1 MPLSL
6 AQQRLWFLQQLE
18 LTGSAAHHIV
28 QALALSGEL
37 SVPALERSLAE
48 LVRRHE
54 VLRTRIVEA
63 EDGLPR
69 QVIDDPP
76 PAGQGLA
83 LPLEDLSWVPAS
95 ERQAALLE
103 WIEEEG
109 SAPFALGS
117 EPPVRW
123 RLARLA
129 AGEHVLVVVLHHI
142 AGDGWSF
149 GVIYRELSALYA
161 AALGGEGAA
170 ALPELPV
177 QYADWA
183 VWQRR
188 WFDGPELDRQ
198 LAYWTGRLAGAPAVL
213 EVPTDHPR
221 PADQSFRGRRVET
234 TLAPETT
241 ARLRAFCR
249 AEGVTPFMALLAA
262 FQAVLSLCS
271 GRSKLAVG
279 TAISNRTRT
288 ETEGVIGF
296 FANTLALPGDLDGD
310 PPFRDLLVGT
320 PIANRRSREAEDLVG
335 LFANI
340 LALRVELGGA
350 PTFRELARRVRT
362 EALGAYGHQ
371 DVPFER
377 LVDAL
382 DVERDLSRPPLVQV
396 MLAVQNTPAVEP
408 ELPGLAVESL
418 HLPGYKAQI
427 DLFLQVVDLGDET
440 LAVLEYCADL
450 YEEGT
455 ARRLLERFGRLTA
468 AALAD
473 PGAPVDALPLLAPEE
488 ERELRAAA
496 AGPARPLPE
505 PATLHGLVAAR
516 AAADPARPA
525 VVCGAEVLTYGE
537 LVASA
542 RAVARRLA
550 AVGVGPEAPV
560 GVLLERRP
568 HLVAA
573 LLGVLEAGGSYV
585 PLDPGYPAERLAWMA
600 ADAGLA
606 AVVTERSLAEAAGA
620 LGMPAA
626 PRVVVDD
633 LEAGAAGEAS
643 PAAVGPGSRAYLLYT
658 SGSTGR
664 PKGVEVPHGAAVS
677 FLAAMARR
685 PGVTPEDAVLATT
698 TIGFDISVL
707 ELFLPLSVGARVVLV
722 DRETAADGAAL
733 AARLEEV
740 TVAQATPTTWRML
753 LESGWR
759 GRPGLKVLSGGE
771 ALDRE
776 LAERLSAAVAAPA
789 GEVWNVYGPTETTV
803 WSTAG
808 RVTPGA
814 GPVAIGE
821 AIDNTR
827 LAVVDRR
834 GERCPVGVP
843 GELWIAG
850 AGVARGYRGRPG
862 ATAERFVPDPFASE
876 AGGARAYRTGDL
888 ARWRPD

>member
-1 MPLSL
+1 
-6 AQQRLWFLQQLE
+6 
-18 LTGSAAHHIV
+18 
-28 QALALSGEL
+28 
-37 SVPALERSLAE
+37 
-48 LVRRHE
+48 
-54 VLRTRIVEA
+54 
-63 EDGLPR
+63 
-69 QVIDDPP
+69 
-76 PAGQGLA
+76 
-83 LPLEDLSWVPAS
+83 
-95 ERQAALLE
+95 
-103 WIEEEG
+103 
-109 SAPFALGS
+109 
-117 EPPVRW
+117 
-123 RLARLA
+123 
-129 AGEHVLVVVLHHI
+129 
-142 AGDGWSF
+142 
-149 GVIYRELSALYA
+149 
-161 AALGGEGAA
+161 
-170 ALPELPV
+170 
-177 QYADWA
+177 
-183 VWQRR
+183 
-188 WFDGPELDRQ
+188 
-198 LAYWTGRLAGAPAVL
+198 
-213 EVPTDHPR
+213 
-221 PADQSFRGRRVET
+221 
-234 TLAPETT
+234 
-241 ARLRAFCR
+241 
-249 AEGVTPFMALLAA
+249 MALLAA
-262 FQAVLSLCS
+262 FGALL
-271 GRSKLAVG
+271 GRHAG
-279 TAISNRTRT
+279 R
-288 ETEGVIGF
+288 
-296 FANTLALPGDLDGD
+296 D
-310 PPFRDLLVGT
+310 DLLVGT

-340 LALRVELGGA
+340 LALRVELGGG
-350 PTFRELARRVRT
+350 PTFRELARRVRA
-362 EALGAYGHQ
+362 EALGAYAHQ

-408 ELPGLAVESL
+408 QLPGLAVESL

-488 ERELRAAA
+488 ERELRTAG
-496 AGPARPLPE
+496 AGPMRPV
-505 PATLHGLVAAR
+505 PAPGTLHGLVAAR
-516 AAADPARPA
+516 AAADPSRPA
-525 VVCGAEVLTYGE
+525 VVCGGEVLTYGE

-542 RAVARRLA
+542 RALARRLA
-550 AVGVGPEAPV
+550 ALGVGPEAPV

-606 AVVTERSLAEAAGA
+606 AVITESSLAEAAGA
-620 LGMPAA
+620 LGLPAA
-626 PRVVVDD
+626 PRLVVDD
-633 LEAGAAGEAS
+633 LEAGPAGEAA

-685 PGVTPEDAVLATT
+685 PGVAPEDAVLATT

-707 ELFLPLSVGARVVLV
+707 EIFLPLTVGARVVLV

-733 AARLEEV
+733 AAHLEEV

-776 LAERLSAAVAAPA
+776 LAERLLAAVAAPA

-808 RVTPGA
+808 RVAPGE

-862 ATAERFVPDPFASE
+862 ATAERFVPDPFAAE
-876 AGGARAYRTGDL
+876 AGGAPGGSAGGRAYRTGDL
-888 ARWRPD
+888 ARWRPDGSLECLGRLDHQVKVRGHRIEPGEIEAALLERPDVARAVVAPVAGPEGRARLAAYLVLEPGRPEPAAAELRAALAERLPEYMVPALFAVIPELPTTPSGKVDRKALPDPEAGRVASGEEFAPPETPAELALAEVWREVLGVERVGTRDGFFALGGDSILALQVVARAARAGWTLAVRDIFRHGSLGELATVARSGGPAAPSAPAAQAHAGLTEEELEDLLAEIGG